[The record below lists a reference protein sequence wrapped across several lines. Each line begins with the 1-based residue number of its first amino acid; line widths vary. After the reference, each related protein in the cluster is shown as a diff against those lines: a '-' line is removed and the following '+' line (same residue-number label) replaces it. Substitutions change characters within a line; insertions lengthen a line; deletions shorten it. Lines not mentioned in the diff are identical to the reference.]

1 MGKDTI
7 IILRDGTQLKLT
19 PKALKFIDE
28 LKEFF
33 ALKGIPEKD
42 ISLYMAELSRRE
54 QVNLKE
60 GELDGRI

>member
-7 IILRDGTQLKLT
+7 IVLRDGTQLKLT

-33 ALKGIPEKD
+33 AERGITEEEIP
-42 ISLYMAELSRRE
+42 LYLAELSRRE
-54 QVNLKE
+54 RARKL
-60 GELDGRI
+60 